1 MTVCQLPEVGKR
13 SPGIHGH
20 SLSLFGPEFVDES
33 SGIHGRTIAFCYSS
47 SNSKMRVPSD
57 SKLLKNCGMD
67 ITAIR
72 RTNLCMLIEAAG
84 SIRVLADKVGTA
96 PNYLSE
102 IKNHERNMG
111 NKLARKIEQMLGKQ
125 DGWMDTSHDA
135 LHDAPEELAT
145 SEPKASYIVATSPED
160 LARQLREK
168 GNEDVLRVLQIL
180 LANQDVLNK

>member
-67 ITAIR
+67 ITEIR
-72 RTNLCMLIEAAG
+72 RTNLVALIDAAG
-84 SIRVLADKVGTA
+84 SIRILADQVGTA

-125 DGWMDTSHDA
+125 DGWMDVN
-135 LHDAPEELAT
+135 HDAPEDLAV
-145 SEPKASYIVATSPED
+145 SEPRAAYIVATSPDD